1 MISQDLTLYEHQRH
15 GIEFLLSKQVAVLG
29 DEMGLGKTLQ
39 AIVACSHLLDQ
50 GEIDEVLVVC
60 PRSLKLNWFYE
71 IIRFTNYREDQITLV
86 EGSPLKRQRQ
96 LSMPGRR
103 WLIINYEGV
112 RIEDRRLLTIYQYRS
127 FAMICDE
134 SHKIK
139 NARAQQSKCCLAV
152 GQLAQRRYLLSGTFV
167 ANKPEDVWHQV
178 KFLDGGELLGNTFT
192 SFKRAYCIE
201 QEFKFGNRY
210 VSKIVDYKNLD
221 DLRDRIGTLML
232 RRTKKQCLDLPD
244 KVIQKIP
251 IQMTSKQKTFY
262 DKICKGIITEIG
274 AELGTATTL
283 SLTNVLT
290 KMIYALQVASNPA
303 LVDPQQQVE
312 RLSKRFQQS
321 PDQRLQEQIDFWQ
334 NLQPLGIEESA
345 KVLALD
351 DLLESYCEEQK
362 VVLWSN
368 FVGNIEL
375 LAERYQYYQP
385 VVFYGKTKHT
395 DRDQAVERFNN
406 EESCR
411 LFIANPQAA
420 GLGLTLVSSSLSI
433 FFDRNFSTVD
443 YHQAVDR
450 IHRIGQT
457 KVCHILIMQTQKSV
471 DQFIDF
477 IIRQKTEL
485 SDFLHDQRYN
495 VSEEILKNWLMGNTT
510 GGKNEKSGDL
520 LSGID

>member
-39 AIVACSHLLDQ
+39 AIVACSQLLDR

-71 IIRFTNYREDQITLV
+71 IARFTTFREEEIIIV

-96 LSMPGRR
+96 LSMPNRR
-103 WLIINYEGV
+103 WLIINYEAV
-112 RIEDRRLLTIYQYRS
+112 RIEDKRLLAIYRYRA

-139 NARAQQSKCCLAV
+139 NARAQQSKSCLAV

-178 KFLDGGELLGNTFT
+178 KFLDGGDLLGATFT
-192 SFKRAYCIE
+192 AFKRSYCIE
-201 QEFKFGNRY
+201 QEFKFGHRY

-244 KVIQKIP
+244 KVIQP
-251 IQMTSKQKTFY
+251 IHVEMTSKQKSFY
-262 DKICKGIITEIG
+262 DKINKGII
-274 AELGTATTL
+274 AELGADIGSAKL
-283 SLTNVLT
+283 SLPNVLS
-290 KMIYALQVASNPA
+290 KLIYALQVASNPA
-303 LVDPQQQVE
+303 LIDPQQHVE
-312 RLSKRFQQS
+312 RLSKRFQES
-321 PDQRLQEQIDFWQ
+321 PDQRLQEQIYFWQ
-334 NLQPLGIEESA
+334 NLQPLSIEESA

-351 DLLESYCEEQK
+351 EMLELYCEEQK

-375 LAERYQYYQP
+375 LAERYQRYQP
-385 VVFYGKTKHT
+385 VVYYGKTKHT
-395 DRDQAVERFNN
+395 ARDQAVDRFNN
-406 EESCR
+406 EDSCR

-420 GLGLTLVSSSLSI
+420 GLGLTLISSSLSI

-443 YHQAVDR
+443 YQQAVDR

-457 KVCHILIMQTQKSV
+457 KVCHILIMKAQKSV
-471 DQFIDF
+471 DHFIDY
-477 IIRQKTEL
+477 IIREKAEL

-495 VSEEILKNWLMGNTT
+495 IDEAMVKRWLMGDATK
-510 GGKNEKSGDL
+510 GGK
-520 LSGID
+520 

>member
-1 MISQDLTLYEHQRH
+1 MIRQDLTLYEHQQR

-39 AIVACSHLLDQ
+39 AIVACSQLLDQ

-71 IIRFTNYREDQITLV
+71 ITRFTNYREEQITIV

-112 RIEDRRLLTIYQYRS
+112 RIEDQRLLAIYRQRA
-127 FAMICDE
+127 FAMVCDE

-167 ANKPEDVWHQV
+167 ANRPEDVWHQV
-178 KFLDGGELLGNTFT
+178 KFLDGGELLGETFT
-192 SFKRAYCIE
+192 SFKRRYCIE

-210 VSKIVDYKNLD
+210 VSKIVAYKNLD
-221 DLRDRIGTLML
+221 DLRDRISTLML
-232 RRTKKQCLDLPD
+232 RRTKRECLDLPD
-244 KVIQKIP
+244 KVIQTIP
-251 IQMTSKQKTFY
+251 IEMTSKQKTFY
-262 DKICKGIITEIG
+262 NKICKGIITELG
-274 AELGTATTL
+274 ADLGSTKL
-283 SLTNVLT
+283 SLANVLS

-303 LVDPQQQVE
+303 LVDPQKQVE
-312 RLSKRFQQS
+312 RLSKRFQES
-321 PDQRLQEQIDFWQ
+321 SDQRLREQISFWQ
-334 NLQPLGIEESA
+334 NIQPLGIEESA

-351 DLLESYCEEQK
+351 DLLELYCEEQK

-375 LAERYQYYQP
+375 LAERYQCYRP

-395 DRDQAVERFNN
+395 DRDQAVDCFNN

-420 GLGLTLVSSSLSI
+420 GLGLTLISSSLSI

-443 YHQAVDR
+443 YQQAVDR

-457 KVCHILIMQTQKSV
+457 KVCHILIMQTQSSV
-471 DQFIDF
+471 DHVVDYV
-477 IIRQKTEL
+477 IREKTEL

-495 VSEEILKNWLMGNTT
+495 VREEIIKKWLMGNTT
-510 GGKNEKSGDL
+510 EGKNEKGCNL
-520 LSGID
+520 LPGID